1 MSYEIVKLTSNH
13 DVGDFDCGDADIDK
27 FLKMAFEGQEQFYS
41 VTYVMVSKENED
53 IMAYATVANG
63 VIKMAD
69 LDENLFSDFTHP
81 ELPALLL
88 GRLGR
93 DKKYRGVGFGQIMVK
108 YCIGLA
114 HELSKTVGCR
124 VVYVDSYVSR
134 VSLYEDLGFRKCS
147 EELKEEDGDRNYVTL
162 YYDLFEGPEKA

>member
-1 MSYEIVKLTSNH
+1 MRNSHRI
-13 DVGDFDCGDADIDK
+13 DVSDFDCGDADIDR
-27 FLKMAFEGQEQFYS
+27 FLRTAFEGQEQYYS

-69 LDENLFSDFTHP
+69 LDEDMFGDFPHP

-93 DKKYRGVGFGQIMVK
+93 DKEYRGDGLGQIMVK

-114 HELSKTVGCR
+114 HELSRRVGCR
-124 VVYVDSYVSR
+124 VVYVDSYVSK
-134 VSLYEDLGFRKCS
+134 VPLYEDLGFKQCS
-147 EELKEEDGDRNYVTL
+147 EEEKEEGGEQNFATL
-162 YYDLFEGPEKA
+162 CYDLFEVPERP